1 VARRVVA
8 RYDARVSDTGAMTL
22 AESLRTRGDAVLAS
36 WTHRFER
43 SPLRFQRAVEAKVH
57 AGLMVPMIEALAV
70 AVTGSADDLRPG
82 RPLMRELERASSF
95 AGARMATTGVAGF
108 DVAAALFALR
118 DASVEFA
125 AADQAGSLGELF
137 EWLVVI
143 ALDAFAT
150 AGTQSVREKAAEH
163 LEHGMPVVQ
172 ITPEVPAVLL
182 VGDPPPAV
190 LDSVLARSLLLVVGS
205 GARTLILDQ
214 TGLADPSAP
223 PVVEAIERL
232 FAHRR
237 MGQVQIALVSAAG
250 EARTAWSDV
259 GARHGVEVVGFDRF
273 DAAFA
278 HAVERAKH
286 RG

>member
-1 VARRVVA
+1 
-8 RYDARVSDTGAMTL
+8 MTL
-22 AESLRTRGDAVLAS
+22 AESLRMRGDAVLAS

-57 AGLMVPMIEALAV
+57 AGLMVPMIESLAV
-70 AVTGSADDLRPG
+70 AMTGSVDDLRPG

-95 AGARMATTGVAGF
+95 AGARMATTGAAGF

-118 DASVEFA
+118 DAAVEFA

-163 LEHGMPVVQ
+163 LENGMPVVQ

-182 VGDPPPAV
+182 VGDPPPSV

-250 EARTAWSDV
+250 EARTAWTDV